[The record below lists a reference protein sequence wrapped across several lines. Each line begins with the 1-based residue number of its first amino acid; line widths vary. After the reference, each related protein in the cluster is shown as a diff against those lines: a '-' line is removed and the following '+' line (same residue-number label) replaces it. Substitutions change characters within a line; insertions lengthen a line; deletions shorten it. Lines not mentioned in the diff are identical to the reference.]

1 MTRLRDL
8 VRFERVSA
16 VQMPGWLD
24 RLVSIGIVTDDPKV
38 VRRQKITNV
47 ASFAG
52 AANGVSRFVINSTYE
67 IEHLAL
73 AQSIVIALTLIAL
86 LIHRLHRLGPNVG
99 ATALVIWFVV
109 ALVSVVV
116 LFGTSSFVQVYFVL
130 VAVILFLF
138 GLENWRLWLFWVAVV
153 LAALF
158 AVLHFGPTQGVAL
171 SADSN
176 LRAFLSVQALFN
188 TIIINTLVILYA
200 AVLLQRAESELERQR
215 ARAEALV
222 SVMLPEPVAR
232 RLRSG
237 ATRIADRIDSVTLL
251 FADLVGFTP
260 VAHTE
265 DPERV
270 VAYLDEFVRTFDLMC
285 DTYGVDKI
293 KTIGDAYMAAGGLH
307 GRGRESAIAV
317 GWLALEMLK
326 AQERRPAF
334 GGHKLKLRIGIH
346 HGTAIAGVIGE
357 TRISYDLWGD
367 AVNIASRMQT
377 QGAAGRIQVS
387 EAYRIVVADEF
398 SFEDRG
404 ITDIRGIGATHTY
417 FLQAARAS
425 A

>member
-1 MTRLRDL
+1 ML
-8 VRFERVSA
+8 V
-16 VQMPGWLD
+16 
-24 RLVSIGIVTDDPKV
+24 
-38 VRRQKITNV
+38 
-47 ASFAG
+47 
-52 AANGVSRFVINSTYE
+52 
-67 IEHLAL
+67 
-73 AQSIVIALTLIAL
+73 ALTVAGL
-86 LIHRLHRLGPNVG
+86 LIHRLHRWGDNAG
-99 ATALVIWFVV
+99 ATALVIWFVF
-109 ALVSVVV
+109 ALVFVVV
-116 LFGTSSFVQVYFVL
+116 LFGTDSHVQVYFVL
-130 VAVILFLF
+130 LAVIPFLF
-138 GLENWRLWLFWVAVV
+138 GMENWRLWLFWVAVLFTV
-153 LAALF
+153 LF
-158 AVLHFGPTQGVAL
+158 GVLRIGPTQGLVL
-171 SADSN
+171 SADSD
-176 LRAFLSVQALFN
+176 LRAFLSVQALVN
-188 TIIINTLVILYA
+188 TIIINTMVVLYA
-200 AVLLQRAESELERQR
+200 LVLLQRAEVELERQR

-237 ATRIADRIDSVTLL
+237 ATRIADRIEGVTLL